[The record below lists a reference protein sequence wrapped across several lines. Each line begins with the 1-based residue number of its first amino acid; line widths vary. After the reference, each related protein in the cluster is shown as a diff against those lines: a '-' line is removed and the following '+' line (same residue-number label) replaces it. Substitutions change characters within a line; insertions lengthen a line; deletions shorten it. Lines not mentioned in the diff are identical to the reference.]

1 MSVIDLQKFR
11 RRREV
16 RRRWLTEP
24 PAAVVLLTETGK
36 IAAYAGR
43 PRPTPADTPF
53 GEEDE
58 AYWQPWSLAC
68 ELAERLR
75 SHPAVKD
82 MMRQGFRVQA
92 IKAG

>member
-1 MSVIDLQKFR
+1 MRVIDLANVR
-11 RRREV
+11 RRRDLE
-16 RRRWLTEP
+16 RRWLTEP
-24 PAAVVLLTETGK
+24 PAAVVLLTEAGK

-43 PRPTPADTPF
+43 PEVQAADTPF

-75 SHPAVKD
+75 AHPAVRD
-82 MMRQGFRVQA
+82 MMRQGFRVVA